1 MDRIEVE
8 VVSSDGDNLPIRKVS
23 DSKKVPQSFTK
34 VPRQKHGISAL
45 FPDINTQDKARLFE
59 WHHSDTKHCE
69 SPYRDIEVH

>member
-23 DSKKVPQSFTK
+23 GSKKVPQSFTK

-45 FPDINTQDKARLFE
+45 FPDINTQDKR
-59 WHHSDTKHCE
+59 K
-69 SPYRDIEVH
+69 II